1 MALTSLV
8 VCPDEPTTQV
18 LRRILEDLG
27 LTVEHCATAAD
38 AHERLAQSRFDSI
51 VIDCEN
57 EQLAIQTLQKARSS
71 AGNATTLAVAIVGK
85 ENNARQMFALG
96 INFVLYKPVS
106 QERAWSSFRAARS
119 LMQRERRRNARVAV
133 QAEASLDYANVE
145 NVPATLVDLSEEG
158 TAVQSERKLPPD
170 CRVYFQFALPGHTS
184 LIRLSGEVVWRDSSG
199 RVGMRFVNVPT
210 SSKRVLSNWL
220 RNSVP
225 LSPGATPQV
234 PRPAMRIAKTTTPV
248 STPSGSHAD
257 TGLARL
263 RASPG
268 NRRGQSRHACR
279 LGADVYR
286 MGIAVPN
293 RCSLTDISAGG
304 CYVEMPTP
312 FPTGTHVEI
321 VVRTQE
327 MKLKTRGVVQS
338 VHQGFG
344 MGVKLTLQS
353 PEDRD
358 QVQSLIGLLAESG
371 ENAELGSIGDPW
383 TR

>member
-8 VCPDEPTTQV
+8 VCPDESTTKV

-27 LTVEHCATAAD
+27 LTVEHCANASD
-38 AHERLAQSRFDSI
+38 AQDRLAHARFDSI

-57 EQLAIQTLQKARSS
+57 EQLAIDTLQKARSS
-71 AGNATTLAVAIVGK
+71 SDNATTLAVAIAGK
-85 ENNARQMFALG
+85 ENNVPRMFALG

-106 QERAWSSFRAARS
+106 EERAWSSFRAARS
-119 LMQRERRRNARVAV
+119 LMKRERRRNARVAV
-133 QAEASLDYANVE
+133 YTEATLDYANVE

-184 LIRLSGEVVWRDSSG
+184 TIRLSGEVVWEDSSG

-210 SSKRVLSNWL
+210 SSRRVLSNWL
-220 RNSVP
+220 KSVP
-225 LSPGATPQV
+225 SALAAAPQV
-234 PRPAMRIAKTTTPV
+234 PRPAEAIVKTTAPV
-248 STPSGSHAD
+248 SGVEKSRRDSGM
-257 TGLARL
+257 ARL
-263 RASPG
+263 RALPG

-286 MGIAVPN
+286 MGIPVPN
-293 RCSLTDISAGG
+293 RCSLSDISSGG

-312 FPTGTHVEI
+312 FPAGTRVEI
-321 VVRTQE
+321 IVRTQD
-327 MKLKTRGVVQS
+327 MKLRTQGVVQS
-338 VHQGFG
+338 RHPGFG
-344 MGVKLTLQS
+344 MGVQLMLKTAG
-353 PEDRD
+353 DHD
-358 QVQSLIGLLAESG
+358 QVQSLIRLLEQSG
-371 ENAELGSIGDPW
+371 EEEVGPASGPW